1 MPVRQSYR
9 ARPGAYRVSPRRK
22 SRDLEH
28 QEQSSFIAGIRAL
41 ARADRRYAEAADR
54 TYAIPNGGGRSKAQ
68 AGKLKAEGVRP
79 GVSDIFVSLPR
90 GRYHGCYIE
99 MKSEEGYAS
108 KEQKSWIADSLRLG
122 YYGAVCRGQRAAF
135 EIWKTYVDG
144 GNLP

>member
-1 MPVRQSYR
+1 MPIRRNCR

-28 QEQSSFIAGIRAL
+28 QEQARFIAGIRHLAL
-41 ARADRRYAEAADR
+41 IDARYAEAVDR

-79 GVSDIFVSLPR
+79 GVSDIFVSLSR

-108 KEQKSWIADSLRLG
+108 AAQKTWIADSLRLG

-135 EIWKTYVDG
+135 DIWKAYVDG